1 MAKYFSIFEY
11 FFPPPFMVN
20 HVVESLYIFQVAP
33 RIKEKMMKQGTLM
46 VAYQPLP
53 SKGLKN
59 FFRMVFH
66 CVPEPTE
73 DDVKFVLD
81 EIERLGKDL

>member
-1 MAKYFSIFEY
+1 
-11 FFPPPFMVN
+11 
-20 HVVESLYIFQVAP
+20 
-33 RIKEKMMKQGTLM
+33 MMQGTLM

-66 CVPEPTE
+66 CVPEPTNE
-73 DDVKFVLD
+73 DVNFVLN

>member
-1 MAKYFSIFEY
+1 MCILACQFNFNIIFSISIIIF
-11 FFPPPFMVN
+11 
-20 HVVESLYIFQVAP
+20 LYILSIQVAP
-33 RIKEKMMKQGTLM
+33 QIKEKMMKQGTLM

-53 SKGLKN
+53 SKGLVN

-73 DDVKFVLD
+73 EDVTFVLD
-81 EIERLGKDL
+81 EIEKLGKDL

>member
-1 MAKYFSIFEY
+1 MHLPLCTHFSNQIKKKYHKLIVISFK
-11 FFPPPFMVN
+11 
-20 HVVESLYIFQVAP
+20 VAP
-33 RIKEKMMKQGTLM
+33 KIKEKMMKQGTLM

-66 CVPEPTE
+66 CVPEPSKE
-73 DDVKFVLD
+73 DVVFVLD

>member
-1 MAKYFSIFEY
+1 
-11 FFPPPFMVN
+11 
-20 HVVESLYIFQVAP
+20 
-33 RIKEKMMKQGTLM
+33 MKQGTLM
-46 VAYQPLP
+46 IAYQPLP

-73 DDVKFVLD
+73 ADVIFVLD
-81 EIERLGKDL
+81 EIERVGTPL

>member
-1 MAKYFSIFEY
+1 MYILSI
-11 FFPPPFMVN
+11 
-20 HVVESLYIFQVAP
+20 QVAP
-33 RIKEKMMKQGTLM
+33 QIKEKMMKQGTLM

-53 SKGLKN
+53 SKGLVN

-73 DDVKFVLD
+73 EDVIFVLD
-81 EIERLGKDL
+81 EIEKLGKDL

>member
-1 MAKYFSIFEY
+1 M
-11 FFPPPFMVN
+11 
-20 HVVESLYIFQVAP
+20 
-33 RIKEKMMKQGTLM
+33 KEGTLM
-46 VAYQPLP
+46 IAYQPLP
-53 SKGLKN
+53 SKGLNN

-73 DDVKFVLD
+73 DDVTFVLD

>member
-1 MAKYFSIFEY
+1 
-11 FFPPPFMVN
+11 
-20 HVVESLYIFQVAP
+20 
-33 RIKEKMMKQGTLM
+33 MMKQGTLM

-73 DDVKFVLD
+73 DDVVFILD